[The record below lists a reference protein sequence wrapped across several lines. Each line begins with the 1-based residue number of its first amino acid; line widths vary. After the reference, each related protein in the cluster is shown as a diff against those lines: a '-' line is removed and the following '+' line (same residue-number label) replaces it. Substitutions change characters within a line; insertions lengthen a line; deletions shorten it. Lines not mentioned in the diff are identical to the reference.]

1 MLSSK
6 EVACIDQQF
15 KRKLQSIIKLS
26 TNSPASLV
34 HFIAGSL
41 PGTAIL
47 HLKQISLF
55 SMICHLPG
63 DPLYVYAQQVLVTS
77 SCSTSWFVQ
86 LRDLHLMYQLPHPLQ
101 LLQNPPAKLV
111 FKKLAKSRVLDF
123 WEKKLRDEGCLLPS
137 LTYFNPNFMSLTNPH
152 KIWTP
157 AGNKPY
163 EVAKARIQLLFL
175 SSQYPCAKLT
185 RHWSVE
191 NPQGICTFPLCQD
204 HNLVESP
211 EHILIHCPAY
221 ISTRLSMVLLCYKQK
236 DPISHFLISKLL
248 FTSNMMQLL
257 LDCSALPLVIHN
269 AQLHGEQ
276 VYNNLFY
283 LSRTWCFALHRERM
297 KRLNKWKFR

>member
-1 MLSSK
+1 MP
-6 EVACIDQQF
+6 F
-15 KRKLQSIIKLS
+15 
-26 TNSPASLV
+26 
-34 HFIAGSL
+34 
-41 PGTAIL
+41 AIL
-47 HLKQISLF
+47 DK
-55 SMICHLPG
+55 
-63 DPLYVYAQQVLVTS
+63 
-77 SCSTSWFVQ
+77 
-86 LRDLHLMYQLPHPLQ
+86 
-101 LLQNPPAKLV
+101 
-111 FKKLAKSRVLDF
+111 
-123 WEKKLRDEGCLLPS
+123 
-137 LTYFNPNFMSLTNPH
+137 PNFVSLTNPH
-152 KIWTP
+152 KILTT
-157 AGNKPY
+157 AVNSTL
-163 EVAKARIQLLFL
+163 VL

-185 RHWSVE
+185 SHWSVE

-283 LSRTWCFALHRERM
+283 LSRTWCFALSCLYTVQILPRTDQDSMEVFVFDKEVDRIFSG
-297 KRLNKWKFR
+297 LSIFTNG